1 MTAVSAMNTAGV
13 PYTARQPAKSATTP
27 ANVLDSR
34 MPISRPPISVP
45 ITRLRSWSLASVAAY
60 GTSIWTTTDVTQH
73 SATAASS
80 TGRLGANA
88 APTSAMAQNASSPVS
103 SGRRRMMSPAGTM
116 NSSPTAYPSCPS
128 VTSSAALPWPTC
140 RESPMECSSGWA

>member
-1 MTAVSAMNTAGV
+1 
-13 PYTARQPAKSATTP
+13 
-27 ANVLDSR
+27 

-45 ITRLRSWSLASVAAY
+45 ITRLRSLSLASVAAY

-80 TGRLGANA
+80 TARLGASA
-88 APTSAMAQNASSPVS
+88 APARVTAQNASIPVS

-116 NSSPTAYPSCPS
+116 NSSP
-128 VTSSAALPWPTC
+128 AA
-140 RESPMECSSGWA
+140 